1 MANHMNLLLSVLFII
16 SLVLLPSGNGQ
27 YNVLNFGAKAD
38 RKTDSTKSFLG
49 AWAAACASV
58 KPATIHVP
66 RGSYLLGHTV
76 FNGPC
81 KNKRINIRIDGTLV
95 APSNY
100 AWLASTKQWIL
111 FHGVHGISIFGGTL
125 DGRGNGL
132 WTCKEAK
139 KNCPGGATSLTFSN
153 AEGILINGLTSINSQ
168 LYHVVINGCRDVR
181 MEDLKIV
188 APGDSPNTD
197 GIHVQRSTGVVV
209 FGTGIKTGDDCISVG
224 PGTRNLWVENVAC
237 GPGHGISIGSL
248 AKEVQEAGVQNVTV
262 KNVVFTGTTNGLRIK
277 SWGRPSTG
285 FVNGVVF
292 QDVVMKNVENPI
304 IIDQNYCPRNEKCP
318 GQHSGVKIN
327 QVKYSNIRGTSAT
340 KVAVKFDCSQINPC
354 KGIKLQEVKLTYQ
367 NQPAQSYC
375 KNVQG
380 SVSGLVDPPSCL

>member
-1 MANHMNLLLSVLFII
+1 MNLLLSVLFII

-139 KNCPGGATSLTFSN
+139 KNCPGGATVGENLLESLV
-153 AEGILINGLTSINSQ
+153 ILL
-168 LYHVVINGCRDVR
+168 
-181 MEDLKIV
+181 
-188 APGDSPNTD
+188 P
-197 GIHVQRSTGVVV
+197 
-209 FGTGIKTGDDCISVG
+209 
-224 PGTRNLWVENVAC
+224 
-237 GPGHGISIGSL
+237 
-248 AKEVQEAGVQNVTV
+248 
-262 KNVVFTGTTNGLRIK
+262 
-277 SWGRPSTG
+277 
-285 FVNGVVF
+285 
-292 QDVVMKNVENPI
+292 
-304 IIDQNYCPRNEKCP
+304 
-318 GQHSGVKIN
+318 
-327 QVKYSNIRGTSAT
+327 NIRCYNIE
-340 KVAVKFDCSQINPC
+340 FIPNLLNLDCSPFATILN
-354 KGIKLQEVKLTYQ
+354 
-367 NQPAQSYC
+367 
-375 KNVQG
+375 
-380 SVSGLVDPPSCL
+380 

>member
-1 MANHMNLLLSVLFII
+1 MNLLLSVLFII

-100 AWLASTKQWIL
+100 AWLGSTKQWIL

-139 KNCPGGATSLTFSN
+139 KNCPGGATVGENLLESLV
-153 AEGILINGLTSINSQ
+153 ILL
-168 LYHVVINGCRDVR
+168 
-181 MEDLKIV
+181 
-188 APGDSPNTD
+188 P
-197 GIHVQRSTGVVV
+197 
-209 FGTGIKTGDDCISVG
+209 
-224 PGTRNLWVENVAC
+224 
-237 GPGHGISIGSL
+237 
-248 AKEVQEAGVQNVTV
+248 
-262 KNVVFTGTTNGLRIK
+262 
-277 SWGRPSTG
+277 
-285 FVNGVVF
+285 
-292 QDVVMKNVENPI
+292 
-304 IIDQNYCPRNEKCP
+304 
-318 GQHSGVKIN
+318 
-327 QVKYSNIRGTSAT
+327 NIRCYNIE
-340 KVAVKFDCSQINPC
+340 FIPN
-354 KGIKLQEVKLTYQ
+354 LL
-367 NQPAQSYC
+367 N
-375 KNVQG
+375 
-380 SVSGLVDPPSCL
+380 